1 MAKLYP
7 SSPIASAGIMLASV
21 IALSCFQ
28 SSAQAQTRNAEVLK
42 TFRKS
47 TQPLLNKYCV
57 SCHNPDDLTSG
68 IRVDHLDGSLPE
80 NRMRLWDAI
89 YHQIK
94 SGKMPPEDES
104 QPTTIER
111 QLLLTWIQKNLTT
124 ARNRDREY
132 NGAIRRLTVNQYQN
146 TLQDLLGLDENL
158 ANGLP
163 PDAKSK
169 DGFLNNQQTLLLSPL
184 LIESYFDIAERAL
197 DRCIVDQTKPPVI
210 QNFRIDLGKSV
221 NQKPNPDKLILGAN
235 STLLPNADFQ
245 VTELNPSKSF
255 TYEPFK
261 MQTAFKFI
269 EGYQGNST
277 VRGWREYDSIYHA
290 VFACM
295 RGTDGYPQGLFAYQ
309 SVEDGL
315 LLRPAIPSA
324 ELFQIES
331 TYGPKANFKISLRE
345 LPDDGNFRV
354 TVNAARYDEPLLL
367 ESNSLPQDES
377 STDAITITSL
387 AEPQVV
393 SIDTEGIY
401 QADIY
406 VTPPVKN
413 IVKSDASKLNVGL
426 IGAWQLDQN
435 THSTPKRDELQG
447 QIQGGAQYVASP
459 FGQAISLDGNDDCIV
474 VKRNDSMNVGTE
486 DFSVAAWI
494 RPTQLRQGGIVC
506 LGKYSWTHGWYLD
519 MPNNQG
525 VLRIETAGPNNQSNG
540 TVASRPGII
549 RVNTWQHVAAVVRRG
564 ANQTNLYVN
573 GYLVATGTI
582 NDGNLDNRSVQL
594 HIGRIQESKLFQGD
608 IDDVHI
614 YRRALDL
621 SEIQALV
628 EPGRSLIQPPI
639 EKPASLTLKMGNR
652 QFSATLNQPAFMAL
666 RIGAGPLPVAV
677 QYAGGAAPHRLV
689 LTRLHATHPLA
700 EQFRTFEKRAPHIGV
715 HVGLRRDC
723 GSTLAPVGK
732 PQTAKSTNIQ
742 PYVFEG
748 AIRNFPSPDVEKD
761 NVNYLAGIREIGV
774 RSEYTDGRDMPRL
787 LIQSVE
793 FEGPFYDTWP
803 PTTHT
808 NIFIA
813 SNHTDQP
820 KIYAREVIEK
830 FASRAF
836 RRPLTNAELHSL
848 MSIWEQSF
856 QDSQDFTQS
865 IKDALV
871 IVLTSPQF
879 LFLIENSNTPKP
891 EPISEYE
898 LASKLSYFLWNRAPD
913 DRLLE
918 LAVTNTLTHS
928 LATETNRLIQD
939 ARFSEFA
946 TEFTTQWLDLDK
958 LAVVEIDRKQY
969 PNLTRDTKVQLKQE
983 PIRFLQYLIQH
994 NLPLWNLIQ
1003 SDFIMANETVANYY
1017 GLGESTESGF
1027 EFLPLSHDNEHL
1039 GGILSQAGILAG
1051 LSDGRESNPVKRGA
1065 WVARKIIARPPAD
1078 PPPNVP
1084 DLEQD
1089 KSNLTLAERL
1099 FQHRN
1104 QAGCIKCHQ
1113 GIDPW
1118 GLPFE
1123 TFDAGGLYKTTGKI
1137 ESQSILPD
1145 KTVIDDLDGLK
1156 QYLVKQQLDQVAF
1169 SFLKHLTSYAI
1180 GRSLSY
1186 NELVELK
1193 ENQLELKASGYR
1205 MQDLFRFVI
1214 TSELF
1219 LNK

>member
-1 MAKLYP
+1 MNIRYQ
-7 SSPIASAGIMLASV
+7 SSQIVSARFVLTGI
-21 IALSCFQ
+21 IALTCFQ
-28 SSAQAQTRNAEVLK
+28 SSVQAQTRNIETSK
-42 TFRKS
+42 YFRKS
-47 TQPLLNKYCV
+47 IQPLINNYCL
-57 SCHNPDDLTSG
+57 SCHNPDELTSG

-80 NRMRLWDAI
+80 KRLRLWDAI
-89 YHQIK
+89 YHQVK
-94 SGKMPPEDES
+94 SGEMPPEDEL
-104 QPTTIER
+104 QPTTEER
-111 QLLLTWIQKNLTT
+111 QLLLTWIQENLIA

-132 NGAIRRLTVNQYQN
+132 NGAIRRLTVSQYQN
-146 TLQDLLGLDENL
+146 TLQDLLGLDKNL

-184 LIESYFDIAERAL
+184 LIESYFKIAEQAL
-197 DRCIVDQTKPPVI
+197 EQSIVDPNTPPVI
-210 QNFRIDLGKSV
+210 QTFRMDLGKAV
-221 NQKPNPDKLILGAN
+221 NPKPLAGNLTLGAL
-235 STLLPNADFQ
+235 STLLPMPDYL
-245 VTELNPSKSF
+245 VTELSPAK
-255 TYEPFK
+255 PFAYAPLE

-269 EGYQGNST
+269 EGYAGNST

-295 RGTDGYPQGLFAYQ
+295 RGTGGYPQGLAYQ
-309 SVEDGL
+309 SVEQGL

-345 LPDDGNFRV
+345 LPDEGNFRV
-354 TVNAARYDEPLLL
+354 TVNAARYEDALLL
-367 ESNSLPQDES
+367 KKGSLAQDES
-377 STDAITITSL
+377 SSDAVTITSL
-387 AEPQVV
+387 QEPQVV
-393 SIDTEGIY
+393 SIEKEGIY
-401 QADIY
+401 QADVY
-406 VTPPVKN
+406 VTPPVEN
-413 IVKSDASKLNVGL
+413 TVKPDSSKLDVGL
-426 IGAWQLDQN
+426 IGAWQLNQN
-435 THSTPKRDELQG
+435 TDSKPKREPLLG
-447 QIQGGAQYVASP
+447 QLQGGAQYIDSP
-459 FGQAISLDGNDDCIV
+459 FDHAISLDGKDDCV
-474 VKRNDSMNVGTE
+474 VVQRDDSMNVGTG

-494 RPTQLRQGGIVC
+494 RPTQLRQAGIVC
-506 LGKYSWTHGWYLD
+506 LGKYNWTHGWYLD

-540 TVASRPGII
+540 TVASRPGVI
-549 RVNTWQHVAAVVRRG
+549 RVNTWQHVAAVIRRG
-564 ANQTNLYVN
+564 TNQTNLYVN

-582 NDGNLDNRSVQL
+582 NNGNLDNRAVQL
-594 HIGRIQESKLFQGD
+594 HIGRIQQSQLFRGD
-608 IDDVHI
+608 IDNVHI

-628 EPGRSLIQPPI
+628 EPGRSLIQPPDT
-639 EKPASLTLKMGNR
+639 KPASLTLKLGER
-652 QFSATLNQPAFMAL
+652 QFSATLHQPAFMTV
-666 RIGAGPLPVAV
+666 RIGAGPMPLTV

-689 LTRLHATHPLA
+689 LTRLQDAHPQA
-700 EQFRTFEKRAPHIGV
+700 ERFRTFETRAPHIGV

-723 GSTLAPVGK
+723 GSTLFPVGK
-732 PQTAKSTNIQ
+732 PQTASGADFQKYI
-742 PYVFEG
+742 FEG
-748 AIRNFPSPDVEKD
+748 AIENFPSPDVEEG

-774 RSEYTDGRDMPRL
+774 RSEYTDGRNMPRL
-787 LIQSVE
+787 LIKSVE

-803 PTTHT
+803 PATHT

-820 KIYAREVIEK
+820 KVYAREVIEN
-830 FASRAF
+830 FASHAF
-836 RRPLTNAELHSL
+836 RRPLTNTELHSL
-848 MSIWEQSF
+848 MAIWEQSF
-856 QDSQDFTQS
+856 QDNQDFTQS

-891 EPISEYE
+891 EPLSEYE

-918 LAVTNTLTHS
+918 LADSNSLTHS
-928 LATETNRLIQD
+928 LASETNRLIQD
-939 ARFSEFA
+939 SRFSEFA
-946 TEFTTQWLDLDK
+946 ATFTTQWLDLDK
-958 LAVVEIDRKQY
+958 LTVVEIDRNRY
-969 PNLTRDTKVQLKQE
+969 PNLTRDTKVQLGQE
-983 PIRFLQYLIQH
+983 PIQFLQYLIQH
-994 NLPLWNLIQ
+994 NLPLRNLIR
-1003 SDFIMANETVANYY
+1003 SDFIIANETVANYY
-1017 GLGESTESGF
+1017 GLGERTESGF

-1065 WVARKIIARPPAD
+1065 WVARKIIAQPPAD

-1089 KSNLTLAERL
+1089 NSNLTLAERL
-1099 FQHRN
+1099 LQHRN
-1104 QAGCIKCHQ
+1104 QEGCIKCHQ

-1123 TFDAGGLYKTTGKI
+1123 TFDAGGLFKTTGKI
-1137 ESQSILPD
+1137 ESQSTLPD
-1145 KTVIDDLDGLK
+1145 KTSVDNLDGLK
-1156 QYLVKQQLDQVAF
+1156 QYLVNQQLDQITF
-1169 SFLKHLTSYAI
+1169 SFLKHLSSYAI

-1193 ENQLELKASGYR
+1193 ENQLELRASGYR

>member
-1 MAKLYP
+1 
-7 SSPIASAGIMLASV
+7 MLASV
-21 IALSCFQ
+21 IGLSCFQ
-28 SSAQAQTRNAEVLK
+28 SSAPAQTRDAAASK
-42 TFRKS
+42 SFRKS
-47 TQPLLNKYCV
+47 IQPVINNYCL
-57 SCHNPDDLTSG
+57 SCHNPDELTSG

-80 NRMRLWDAI
+80 KRLRLWDAI

-94 SGKMPPEDES
+94 SGNMPPEDEL
-104 QPTTIER
+104 QPTTAER
-111 QLLLTWIQKNLTT
+111 QLLLTWIQKNLTA
-124 ARNRDREY
+124 ARNREREY
-132 NGAIRRLTVNQYQN
+132 NGSIRRLTISQYQN

-169 DGFLNNQQTLLLSPL
+169 DGFLNNQKTLLLSPL
-184 LIESYFDIAERAL
+184 LIESYFRIAEQAL
-197 DRCIVDQTKPPVI
+197 QQSIVDPNTPPVI
-210 QNFRIDLGKSV
+210 QTFRLDLGKDV
-221 NQKPNPDKLILGAN
+221 NPKPLTGNLILGAL
-235 STLLPNADFQ
+235 STLLPTPDYQ
-245 VTELNPSKSF
+245 VTELAPAKPF
-255 TYEPFK
+255 TYVPLK

-269 EGYQGNST
+269 EGYAGNST

-295 RGTDGYPQGLFAYQ
+295 RGTGGYPKGLAYQ
-309 SVEDGL
+309 TVAEGL

-345 LPDDGNFRV
+345 LPDEGNFRV
-354 TVNAARYDEPLLL
+354 TVNAARYDDALLL
-367 ESNSLPQDES
+367 ESDSLAQDES

-393 SIDTEGIY
+393 SIETAGIY
-401 QADIY
+401 QVDVYIA
-406 VTPPVKN
+406 PPVAN
-413 IVKSDASKLNVGL
+413 IVKPDASRLDVGL
-426 IGAWQLDQN
+426 IGAWQLNQN
-435 THSTPKRDELQG
+435 AHSTPKRDSLQG
-447 QIQGGAQYVASP
+447 QLLGGAQYVDSP
-459 FGQAISLDGNDDCIV
+459 FGQAISLDGTDDCVV
-474 VKRNDSMNVGTE
+474 VKRDDSMNVGTG

-494 RPTQLRQGGIVC
+494 RPTQLRQAGIVC

-540 TVASRPGII
+540 TVASKPGII

-564 ANQTNLYVN
+564 KNQTNLYVN

-582 NDGNLDNRSVQL
+582 NNGNLDNRAVQL

-621 SEIQALV
+621 SEIQALL
-628 EPGRSLIQPPI
+628 EPGRSLIQPPVN
-639 EKPASLTLKMGNR
+639 KPANLTVKLGKR
-652 QFSATLNQPAFMAL
+652 QFSATLHQPAFMTV
-666 RIGAGPLPVAV
+666 RIGAGPLPLTV
-677 QYAGGAAPHRLV
+677 QYAGGAAPHRLI
-689 LTRLHATHPLA
+689 LTRLQDTHPLA
-700 EQFRTFEKRAPHIGV
+700 KRFRTFEKRAPHIGV

-723 GSTLAPVGK
+723 GSTLSPVGK
-732 PQTAKSTNIQ
+732 PQTVSGTDLQ
-742 PYVFEG
+742 RYVFEG
-748 AIRNFPSPDVEKD
+748 AISNFPSPDVEKD

-787 LIQSVE
+787 LIKSVE
-793 FEGPFYDTWP
+793 FEGPFYDAWP
-803 PTTHT
+803 PATHT

-813 SNHTDQP
+813 SNHTHQP
-820 KIYAREVIEK
+820 KVYAREVIRN

-836 RRPLTNAELHSL
+836 RRPLTNTELHSL

-865 IKDALV
+865 IKDALL

-891 EPISEYE
+891 EPIGEYE

-918 LAVTNTLTHS
+918 LAVSNTLTHS

-939 ARFSEFA
+939 SRFSEFA
-946 TEFTTQWLDLDK
+946 AEFTTQWLDLDK
-958 LAVVEIDRKQY
+958 LAVVEIDRKRY
-969 PNLTRDTKVQLKQE
+969 PNLTRDAKVQLGQE
-983 PIRFLQYLIQH
+983 PIHFLQYLIQH
-994 NLPLWNLIQ
+994 NLPLRNLIR

-1017 GLGESTESGF
+1017 GLGERTESGF

-1089 KSNLTLAERL
+1089 NSNLTLAERL
-1099 FQHRN
+1099 LQHRN
-1104 QAGCIKCHQ
+1104 QAGCIKCHE

-1123 TFDAGGLYKTTGKI
+1123 TFDAGGLYKTSGKI
-1137 ESQSILPD
+1137 ESQSTLPD
-1145 KTVIDDLDGLK
+1145 KTVVDDLDGLK
-1156 QYLVKQQLDQVAF
+1156 QYLVNKQLDQVAF

-1193 ENQLELKASGYR
+1193 ENQLELRASGYR